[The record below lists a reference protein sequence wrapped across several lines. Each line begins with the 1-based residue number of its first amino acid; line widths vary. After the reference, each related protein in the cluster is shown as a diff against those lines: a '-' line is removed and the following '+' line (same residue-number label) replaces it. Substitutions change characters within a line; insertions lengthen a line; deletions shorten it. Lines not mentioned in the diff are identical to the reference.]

1 MQRRRRL
8 ELLLIRAEEMEK
20 GSVYSFSDQIINGLR
35 KANELA
41 VVGVGNAMSLACK
54 AVQRS
59 SSISKVAID
68 ELSLDYIGS
77 PTLALGGVFFILNK
91 ESKKNWD
98 SEKEEIEKKMKLN
111 FEPDGQLIIITRNL
125 MPEKII
131 PLCLSKL
138 SQLEFLKISATGTT
152 INRAVLVA
160 LELAR
165 GDIAK
170 DVLGIALVALSTVKF
185 PAPAGESSVLE
196 TAMDIFIKKNVKT
209 AYSEK
214 HRQIIRMLQ

>member
-8 ELLLIRAEEMEK
+8 ELLLIKPEEMEK
-20 GSVYSFSDQIINGLR
+20 GSVHTFSEQIINGLR
-35 KANELA
+35 KEKELA

-59 SSISKVAID
+59 SNISKVAID
-68 ELSLDYIGS
+68 ELSLDYLGS
-77 PTLALGGVFFILNK
+77 PTLGLGGVFFILNK
-91 ESKKNWD
+91 ESRKNWD
-98 SEKEEIEKKMKLN
+98 SEKEKIEKKMKLN
-111 FEPDGQLIIITRNL
+111 FEPDGQLVVVTKNL
-125 MPEKII
+125 MMEKII

-138 SQLEFLKISATGTT
+138 SQSEALKISATGTT

-160 LELAR
+160 LELTR

-170 DVLGIALVALSTVKF
+170 DVWGIELVALSTVKF

-196 TAMDIFIKKNVKT
+196 TAIDIFIRKNLKIS
-209 AYSEK
+209 YSEK
-214 HRQIIRMLQ
+214 HRQIIKLLQ

>member
-1 MQRRRRL
+1 
-8 ELLLIRAEEMEK
+8 MEK
-20 GSVYSFSDQIINGLR
+20 GSVYSFSDQIINALR
-35 KANELA
+35 KEKEIA

-98 SEKEEIEKKMKLN
+98 SEREKIEKTMKLN
-111 FEPDGQLIIITRNL
+111 FEPDGQLVIITKDSI
-125 MPEKII
+125 MEKII

-138 SQLEFLKISATGTT
+138 SRSESLKISATGTT

-160 LELAR
+160 LELTR

-170 DVLGIALVALSTVKF
+170 DVWGIDLVVLSTKKF
-185 PAPAGESSVLE
+185 PAPGGESSFLE
-196 TAMDIFIKKNVKT
+196 TAMDVFIKKNLKIS
-209 AYSEK
+209 YSEK
-214 HRQIIRMLQ
+214 HRQVIKMLQ